1 MKQGKLEGMIKSV
14 KIENRMGAGN
24 IERCMKEIKEKAQ
37 NDDPRNIAMFM
48 PGKSKKSCRRLLTG
62 RISSSEQLDML
73 KCLMRNEEE

>member
-14 KIENRMGAGN
+14 KMRIEWEQEN
-24 IERCMKEIKEKAQ
+24 IKRCMKEIKEKAQ

-48 PGKSKKSCRRLLTG
+48 PGKVKELQETIDRKDKY
-62 RISSSEQLDML
+62 SEQLDML

>member
-14 KIENRMGAGN
+14 KMRIEWEQEN

-48 PGKSKKSCRRLLTG
+48 PGKVKELQGIKRAGDRTDDK
-62 RISSSEQLDML
+62 RVL
-73 KCLMRNEEE
+73 K

>member
-14 KIENRMGAGN
+14 KMRIEWEQEN

-48 PGKSKKSCRRLLTG
+48 PGKVNWVAGQMLRWIRR
-62 RISSSEQLDML
+62 
-73 KCLMRNEEE
+73 

>member
-1 MKQGKLEGMIKSV
+1 MKQGKLEGMIKSA
-14 KIENRMGAGN
+14 KMRIEWEQEN

-48 PGKSKKSCRRLLTG
+48 PGKVKELQETIDRKDKY
-62 RISSSEQLDML
+62 SEQLDML

>member
-1 MKQGKLEGMIKSV
+1 MKQEKLEGMIKSV
-14 KIENRMGAGN
+14 KMRIEWEQEN

-48 PGKSKKSCRRLLTG
+48 PGKVKELQEAIDRKDKY
-62 RISSSEQLDML
+62 SEQLDML

>member
-14 KIENRMGAGN
+14 KMRIEWEQEN

-48 PGKSKKSCRRLLTG
+48 PGKVKELQEDIDRKDKY
-62 RISSSEQLDML
+62 SEQLDML

>member
-14 KIENRMGAGN
+14 KMRIEWEQEN

-37 NDDPRNIAMFM
+37 NIAMFM
-48 PGKSKKSCRRLLTG
+48 PGKVKELQEAIDRKDKY
-62 RISSSEQLDML
+62 SEQLDML

>member
-14 KIENRMGAGN
+14 KMRIEWEQEN

-48 PGKSKKSCRRLLTG
+48 PGKVKEL
-62 RISSSEQLDML
+62 
-73 KCLMRNEEE
+73 

>member
-14 KIENRMGAGN
+14 KMRIEWEQEN
-24 IERCMKEIKEKAQ
+24 IERCMKEIKKKAQ

-48 PGKSKKSCRRLLTG
+48 PGKVKELQEVIDRKDKY
-62 RISSSEQLDML
+62 SEQLDML